1 MVLVGVVAFIGGGL
15 LLAPQVADWM
25 SYPDRVVY
33 IQLFLLIVAFDALS
47 AIPLARLRLEQRP
60 WFFAAVNLANIAV
73 NIVLIYALLK
83 FIPDWI
89 ESGRD
94 FSWYDE
100 HYKISYYFL
109 AILVAAAI
117 KFFLLIGDRWWRD
130 YKGEELHPDSDR
142 RAKPSQKAVLD
153 ETPAQAPNNAAPT
166 WKTML
171 VYAAPLVV
179 VAVCGIVNTLVGPTM
194 LKNYSGGSITDNLY
208 WSGQYAA
215 AMKLAVFL
223 TLFTTAYNFAAEP
236 FFFRQSGKDPKRADL
251 MIYANAS
258 RAFALVTSLAIAG
271 IMLLLPILQ
280 FYLGRNLREG
290 LEVLPIL
297 LAANFMLGLY
307 YSFAMAYKLTDKTYL
322 GGLIALVGAAIVLAG
337 NILFIDDYGIFAP
350 AWAGFACFFVMSL
363 LAYLVSRRHFPVPY
377 PIGRF
382 VLYAL
387 ATAAVVYLGGGWESI
402 WARIALLLVY
412 TAGMIGL
419 EWKWLR
425 GLV

>member
-1 MVLVGVVAFIGGGL
+1 
-15 LLAPQVADWM
+15 
-25 SYPDRVVY
+25 
-33 IQLFLLIVAFDALS
+33 
-47 AIPLARLRLEQRP
+47 
-60 WFFAAVNLANIAV
+60 
-73 NIVLIYALLK
+73 
-83 FIPDWI
+83 
-89 ESGRD
+89 
-94 FSWYDE
+94 
-100 HYKISYYFL
+100 
-109 AILVAAAI
+109 
-117 KFFLLIGDRWWRD
+117 
-130 YKGEELHPDSDR
+130 
-142 RAKPSQKAVLD
+142 
-153 ETPAQAPNNAAPT
+153 
-166 WKTML
+166 ML